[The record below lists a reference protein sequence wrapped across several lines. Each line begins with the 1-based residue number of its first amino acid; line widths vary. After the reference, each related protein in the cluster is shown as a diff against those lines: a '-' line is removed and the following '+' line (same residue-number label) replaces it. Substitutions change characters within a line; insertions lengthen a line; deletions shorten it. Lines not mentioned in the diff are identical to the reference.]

1 MTDENNDEVHL
12 RIAQLARELHA
23 DEADDEVIA
32 KTIVEGAL
40 AEIPGTK
47 YAGLTVATDRRSIES
62 LGSTHEYVEI
72 HDRIQAETLEGPCLS
87 AALHERIVRVDD
99 LETDERW
106 PAYRRR
112 AVGEI
117 PLRSVLSF
125 QLFANR
131 NKIGALN
138 VFADEPRVFDL
149 HAEDIG
155 VVYATHAALAWD
167 AVMKD
172 QQFHSA
178 LANRDVI
185 GQAKGILMERF
196 GIDALAA
203 FDLLKRLSQESN
215 TKLVD
220 IARQIVDKR

>member
-1 MTDENNDEVHL
+1 MTHEADDFVHL
-12 RIAQLARELHA
+12 RIAELARELHA
-23 DEADDEVIA
+23 DTADDELIA

-40 AEIPGTK
+40 AEIPGAQ

-72 HDRIQAETLEGPCLS
+72 HDRIQAETGEGPCLS
-87 AALHERIVRVDD
+87 AALHERIVRADD
-99 LETDERW
+99 LNADNRW
-106 PAYRRR
+106 PKYRRR
-112 AVGEI
+112 AVAEI
-117 PLRSVLSF
+117 PIRSVLSF

-131 NKIGALN
+131 NRIGALN
-138 VFADEPRVFDL
+138 VFADEPGIFDL

-155 VVYATHAALAWD
+155 VVYATHAALAWN
-167 AVMKD
+167 AIQKD

-185 GQAKGILMERF
+185 GQAKGMLMERF
-196 GIDALAA
+196 GVDALAA

-215 TKLVD
+215 TKLSEV
-220 IARQIVDKR
+220 ARQVVEKR